1 MPHRVTLSRADG
13 WRLPPNT
20 KKVDRTTQYGNPFR
34 VLKLPAGPPPPY
46 LFRMFKLS
54 AGSHSPYL
62 VDWNNSRGE
71 PPAGFKTIA
80 CETVLDAH
88 EQAVR
93 LFRDWLTHPDQAA
106 VLDQVRRELV
116 GLDLACWCPLDMPCH
131 ADVLL
136 EMANS

>member
-1 MPHRVTLSRADG
+1 MPHRVTLARARG

-34 VLKLPAGPPPPY
+34 VFKLPAGSHR
-46 LFRMFKLS
+46 LMFKLP
-54 AGSHSPYL
+54 AGSHPPYL
-62 VDWNNSRGE
+62 VDWNNSRGK
-71 PPAGFKTIA
+71 PPAGFETIA
-80 CETVLDAH
+80 CETELDAH

-106 VLDQVRRELV
+106 VLNRVRRYLV
-116 GLDLACWCPLDMPCH
+116 GLDLACWCPLDLPCH

-136 EMANS
+136 EVANR